1 MNATNTIENLFSK
14 KKPNWVKKCRL
25 VLLLLVFTFM
35 QDEITK
41 ITLSHGFAILQN
53 CYSGKGSYKYLWLVI
68 NREIPTGVYVQETN
82 KYPCKLRWI
91 PSNTNPYANEEKGS
105 IVDR

>member
-41 ITLSHGFAILQN
+41 ISLSHGFAILQN
-53 CYSGKGSYKYLWLVI
+53 CYSGKAPTNICDWLLTWKYQVESMC
-68 NREIPTGVYVQETN
+68 R
-82 KYPCKLRWI
+82 K
-91 PSNTNPYANEEKGS
+91 
-105 IVDR
+105 